1 MQEVRPSQIRASRN
15 EAGDELFLTL
25 DIGGTKCVAA
35 VADAQ
40 GNVVAQERGAPVL
53 QRGAAPFVAGLC
65 DLLERVRARPEAT
78 GRALRRLGVAA
89 PGPLDLPAGRI
100 LDAPNLGGVGVADV
114 GGELRRRFGL
124 EVLVENDAS
133 CGALAEGLFGA
144 GRGVADF
151 FFLTLSTGIG
161 GGVVTGGRLLRGA
174 SGNGAELG
182 HIVVDPKGPRCGC
195 GRTGCLEAICGG
207 LNLARRVAAD
217 PGFAASALPGI
228 AGDENFAAK
237 HLFAGARAGDPLATR
252 FLAEFVDALARAI
265 ADLVHVFDP
274 RRVILGT
281 MAVESGDLF
290 LDELRGRVTS
300 QVWPVY
306 RAHLEIVPAQ
316 CGAAIAVLAPLA
328 LAITTGRLP
337 ESR

>member
-1 MQEVRPSQIRASRN
+1 MVDVRPAPSQV
-15 EAGDELFLTL
+15 GDELFLTL

-35 VADAQ
+35 VPDAH
-40 GNVVAQERGAPVL
+40 GRIVAQERRAPRL
-53 QRGAAPFVAGLC
+53 QRGAEPFVRELG
-65 DLLERVRARPEAT
+65 DLLDRARARPEVG
-78 GRALRRLGVAA
+78 GRAFRRLGVAA

-100 LDAPNLGGVGVADV
+100 LDAPNLPGVGVADV
-114 GGELRRRFGL
+114 GGELRRRFEL
-124 EVLVENDAS
+124 EVVVENDAS

-182 HIVVDPKGPRCGC
+182 HIVVDPRGPRCGC
-195 GRTGCLEAICGG
+195 GKTGCLEAICGG

-217 PGFAASALPGI
+217 PAFAASALPAI
-228 AGDENFAAK
+228 AGNENFAAK
-237 HLFAGARAGDPLATR
+237 HLFAGARAGDPLAKR
-252 FLAEFVDALARAI
+252 YLAEFIDALARGI
-265 ADLVHVFDP
+265 SDLVHVFDP

-290 LDELRGRVTS
+290 LDDLRRRVDD
-300 QVWPVY
+300 QIWPIY
-306 RAHLEIVPAQ
+306 RNHLEIVPAQ

-328 LAITTGRLP
+328 LAITGGELGD
-337 ESR
+337 

>member
-1 MQEVRPSQIRASRN
+1 MVDVGPSQSQV
-15 EAGDELFLTL
+15 GDELFLTL

-35 VADAQ
+35 AADAR
-40 GNVVAQERGAPVL
+40 GRIVAQERGAPLL
-53 QRGAAPFVAGLC
+53 QRGAEPFVRGLG
-65 DLLERVRARPEAT
+65 DLIDAVRARPEAKA
-78 GRALRRLGVAA
+78 RAIVRLGVAA

-100 LDAPNLGGVGVADV
+100 LDAPNLPGVGVADV

-124 EVLVENDAS
+124 EVVVENDAS

-161 GGVVTGGRLLRGA
+161 GGVVTDDRLLRGA

-182 HIVVDPKGPRCGC
+182 HIVVDPRGPRCGC
-195 GRTGCLEAICGG
+195 GKTGCLEAICGG

-217 PGFAASALPGI
+217 PDFATSALPGI
-228 AGDENFAAK
+228 AGNESFAAK
-237 HLFAGARAGDPLATR
+237 HLFAGARASDPLAKR
-252 FLAEFVDALARAI
+252 YLEEFVDALARAI

-290 LDELRGRVTS
+290 LDELRARVS
-300 QVWPVY
+300 EQIWPIY
-306 RAHLEIVPAQ
+306 RGHLEIVPAQ

-328 LAITTGRLP
+328 LAITGGELP
-337 ESR
+337 R